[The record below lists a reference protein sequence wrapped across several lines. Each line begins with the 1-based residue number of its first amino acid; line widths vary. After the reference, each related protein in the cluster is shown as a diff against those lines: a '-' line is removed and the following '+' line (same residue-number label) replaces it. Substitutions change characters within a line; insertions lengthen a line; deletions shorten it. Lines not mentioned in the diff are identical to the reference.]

1 MIREITAMEA
11 RRSFGELLNEV
22 RYGKN
27 SILIKRAGKPIAA
40 IIDINLFEKINRD
53 VPKEDVSNETKEVL
67 EDACE
72 G

>member
-11 RRSFGELLNEV
+11 RRNFGELLNEV

-40 IIDINLFEKINRD
+40 IVDIDLFKKVKDQFDRTCTG
-53 VPKEDVSNETKEVL
+53 VSTEDVGNEKE
-67 EDACE
+67 
-72 G
+72 